1 MGALVERHRLAVRSE
16 CFKTHAAAR
25 ARRGLV
31 RIFALTRMAAH
42 WCARLSPLQAWRSI
56 FCASLQPIK
65 GSILAYVSSCTRC
78 RAARRAPPPLGGA
91 RSRTGGG
98 RARRPRETS
107 RTGRVHVA
115 CGASGAAKAMRGRR
129 VHVMNCLEPA
139 WSRQQSLK
147 RPPTFTL
154 QRFWGQMPNRKC
166 VGGETMGVR

>member
-56 FCASLQPIK
+56 FCASLQTIK

-107 RTGRVHVA
+107 RIGRVHVA

-139 WSRQQSLK
+139 WLHQKSSKQ
-147 RPPTFTL
+147 PPTFTL
-154 QRFWGQMPNRKC
+154 QPFWGQKPN
-166 VGGETMGVR
+166 V

>member
-1 MGALVERHRLAVRSE
+1 MGALVCMRSLAVRFES
-16 CFKTHAAAR
+16 FKTPAVAR

-42 WCARLSPLQAWRSI
+42 RCARLSPLQVWRSI
-56 FCASLQPIK
+56 FCASLQTIK

-78 RAARRAPPPLGGA
+78 RAARRASPPLGRA

-107 RTGRVHVA
+107 RIGRVHVA

-139 WSRQQSLK
+139 WLRQQSSK
-147 RPPTFTL
+147 RPPTFTCL
-154 QRFWGQMPNRKC
+154 RF
-166 VGGETMGVR
+166 